1 MMSDRPRGC
10 LVVSAATSSALD
22 NDAVRTFLAERRRA
36 QETSLVERLRQ
47 AVSDGELPKET
58 DPEVLGGAIA
68 ALLIGISMQAR
79 DGASKQKLRAMCV
92 YSIPALFG
100 DASWFAAIVSAGDRE
115 TPRTMPLVGLPSQAR
130 RTLQCLLCGSFH
142 RSFR

>member
-10 LVVSAATSSALD
+10 VVASVATSSALE

-36 QETSLVERLRQ
+36 QETSIVERLRQ
-47 AVSDGELPKET
+47 AASDGELAKET

-79 DGASKQKLRAMCV
+79 DGASKQKLRAMCT
-92 YSIPALFG
+92 YSISAFFG
-100 DASWFAAIVSAGDRE
+100 D
-115 TPRTMPLVGLPSQAR
+115 
-130 RTLQCLLCGSFH
+130 
-142 RSFR
+142 FR